1 MVSTNRQIICVVD
14 NEVSIHKT
22 VTRLLKGL
30 DVHIISFGNA
40 KECLKYLSGRQ
51 CHLLIVDLKMS
62 EMDGME
68 LLKQAKDMAPWLS
81 VMMVTGFGDVPL
93 AVQALKLGACDFIE
107 KPLERNVFLASVKRL
122 LEKSKNMDERIG
134 QTLTKTE
141 MHILPLILSGQS
153 SKGIADQLFR
163 SVRTIELHRQH
174 IMRKMGVKNVVELVQ
189 RIHGT
194 SLNTMDH

>member
-1 MVSTNRQIICVVD
+1 MVATNRQIICVVD
-14 NEVSIHKT
+14 DEVSIHKT

-30 DVHIISFGNA
+30 DVHIISFVSA
-40 KECLKYLSGRQ
+40 KECLKYLSRHQ
-51 CHLLIVDLKMS
+51 CHLLIVRLKMT

-122 LEKSKNMDERIG
+122 LEKSKNMDEPIG

-153 SKGIADQLFR
+153 SQGIADQLFR

-189 RIHGT
+189 CIHDM